1 MGEGFERIA
10 FGSER
15 GTSFRCAARRLV
27 VEVAARSH
35 QRGATSDAEL
45 STGENT
51 DDFDSRQHQRI
62 ALAIGDARAVIMIE
76 TDAGTVV
83 ETADHGNRSAFN
95 GTPLT
100 TSMRIMYRRCLR
112 EFYERPTQTKRK
124 RLQEIKQ

>member
-1 MGEGFERIA
+1 MNFRPAKILMTSLLAGSSALPMGDVSA
-10 FGSER
+10 
-15 GTSFRCAARRLV
+15 
-27 VEVAARSH
+27 
-35 QRGATSDAEL
+35 D
-45 STGENT
+45 
-51 DDFDSRQHQRI
+51 
-62 ALAIGDARAVIMIE
+62 IMIE

-95 GTPLT
+95 GTPFT